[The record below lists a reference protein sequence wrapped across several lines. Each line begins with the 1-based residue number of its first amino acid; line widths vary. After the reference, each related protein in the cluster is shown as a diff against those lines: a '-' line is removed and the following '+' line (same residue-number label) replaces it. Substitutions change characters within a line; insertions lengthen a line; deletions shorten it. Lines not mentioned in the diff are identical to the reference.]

1 MYQKEDIA
9 RFILWFMVAHS
20 ILAVLAVVA
29 LATGAVSATAL
40 SSSGS
45 NSAIFDLGTLHP
57 GMTGNAN
64 ITETVST
71 GNFTSYK
78 VEMETEDGIAH
89 TFSELNVSMTIDGNH
104 YPIGHSDL
112 KVNLSKGTHT
122 ITVIIHYVVSDH
134 ATNTSMADKGFLFLH
149 PAGDQNMSDVKENN
163 SQQDHSSKITIAAL
177 TFQVTGQNG
186 HQDGEQAS
194 SKDNTVLSV
203 Q

>member
-1 MYQKEDIA
+1 MYQKEDIV
-9 RFILWFMVAHS
+9 RFILEFMVAHS

-40 SSSGS
+40 SSTGSGS
-45 NSAIFDLGTLHP
+45 SVFDLGTLHP
-57 GMTGNAN
+57 GMTGNAT
-64 ITETVST
+64 ILEKVST

-78 VEMETEDGIAH
+78 VEMEMEDGIAH
-89 TFSELNVSMTIDGNH
+89 TFSELNVSMIIDGNH
-104 YPIGHSDL
+104 YSIGHSDM

-134 ATNTSMADKGFLFLH
+134 ATNTSMTAKGFLFLH
-149 PAGDQNMSDVKENN
+149 PAGDQNMNDLKENN

-177 TFQVTGQNG
+177 TFQVTGQND
-186 HQDGEQAS
+186 HHDGEQAS
-194 SKDNTVLSV
+194 SKDNIVLSV

>member
-1 MYQKEDIA
+1 
-9 RFILWFMVAHS
+9 MVAHS

-45 NSAIFDLGTLHP
+45 NSAIFDLGALHP

-78 VEMETEDGIAH
+78 VEMEMEDGIAH